1 MKFSSLAA
9 VAALA
14 ATNALAR
21 HLQPRQEPVT
31 LQSGDYELVI
41 TPGDAEPS
49 VAMRETASGTVLFVE
64 EQPLHILL
72 NGDVTNTADGKYVAV
87 VTEDGALVG
96 TGDVLDASGSV
107 FSFED
112 RYEVASNGGFAVSR
126 IVSVGSANSTD
137 QGFNSHFTFGPTN
150 PRDLQDYKFLV
161 PGIWYGYKEH
171 VPPGALAGDLNNN
184 YFHFREMRMPLP
196 FVMMHDPTSGQHLN
210 LGHQDASP
218 ASPVDEPNGN
228 WWIDEGITYAAL
240 GAQRVPSTKLGI
252 VYPGIEGE
260 KNYINPAAPWV
271 YRSHPVTN
279 GVTHSYRFR
288 INAAPSADFGL
299 AVRQSWRYHYDMVN
313 PEIASVPANDVY
325 RASIDLLGFYGAD
338 YNGWPGFPFSCNLP
352 DGDIREITFQMG
364 FIGQQL
370 PAAHLLLRDGY
381 LTGQS
386 NLADMGRRILDF

>member
-1 MKFSSLAA
+1 MRFSSLAA

-14 ATNALAR
+14 ATNALAQ

-31 LQSGDYELVI
+31 LQSGDYELQVI

-64 EQPLHILL
+64 EQPLQILL
-72 NGDVTNTADGKYVAV
+72 NGDVTNTANGKYAAV

-96 TGDVLDASGSV
+96 TGDVLSASGSV
-107 FSFED
+107 FSFETATRSHPMAD
-112 RYEVASNGGFAVSR
+112 SQLR
-126 IVSVGSANSTD
+126 ISGSWHLVRL
-137 QGFNSHFTFGPTN
+137 QGTRS
-150 PRDLQDYKFLV
+150 
-161 PGIWYGYKEH
+161 PG
-171 VPPGALAGDLNNN
+171 VLAGDLNNN
-184 YFHFREMRMPLP
+184 YFYIREMRMPLP
-196 FVMMHDPTSGQHLN
+196 FVMMQDSTSGQHLS
-210 LGHQDASP
+210 LGPQDASP

-228 WWIDEGITYAAL
+228 WWIDEGITYASL
-240 GAQRVPSTKLGI
+240 GAQRVPSTKLAI

-260 KNYINPAAPWV
+260 KNYINPAAPFV

-279 GVTHSYRFR
+279 GVTHSYSFR
-288 INAAPSADFGL
+288 VNAAPSADFGL
-299 AVRQSWRYHYDMVN
+299 AVRQSWRYYYDMVN
-313 PEIASVPANDVY
+313 PKIASVPANDVY
-325 RASIDLLGFYGAD
+325 RASIDLLGFYGAH
-338 YNGWPGFPFSCNLP
+338 YNGWPGFPFGCNLP

>member
-14 ATNALAR
+14 ATNTLAR

-64 EQPLHILL
+64 EQPLQILL
-72 NGDVTNTADGKYVAV
+72 NGDVTNTANGKYAAV

-96 TGDVLDASGSV
+96 TGDVLSASGSV
-107 FSFED
+107 FSFKTATRSHPMAD
-112 RYEVASNGGFAVSR
+112 SQSGVQLPLHLWPDQPARSSR
-126 IVSVGSANSTD
+126 LRISGSWHLVRL
-137 QGFNSHFTFGPTN
+137 QGTRS
-150 PRDLQDYKFLV
+150 
-161 PGIWYGYKEH
+161 PG
-171 VPPGALAGDLNNN
+171 VLAGDLNNN
-184 YFHFREMRMPLP
+184 YFYIREMRMPLP
-196 FVMMHDPTSGQHLN
+196 FVMMQDSTSGQHLS
-210 LGHQDASP
+210 LGPQDASP

-228 WWIDEGITYAAL
+228 WWIDEGITYASL
-240 GAQRVPSTKLGI
+240 GAQRVPSTKLAI

-260 KNYINPAAPWV
+260 KNYINPAAPFV

-279 GVTHSYRFR
+279 GVTHSYSFR

-299 AVRQSWRYHYDMVN
+299 DVRQSWRYHHDMVN